1 MGSDVS
7 GQPAVP
13 ADPGD
18 EAAGSPGPAASAG
31 GPAGPPDPHTTA
43 GKIAILRQHRDE
55 AVHAGSARAVETQH
69 AKGKMTAR
77 ERIERLLDP
86 GSFTELDE
94 LARHRATD
102 FGVEANR
109 PYGDG
114 VVTGFGTVDGRP
126 VCVYSQ
132 DFTVFGGS
140 LGEVYGE
147 KIVKVMDHA
156 LKTGCPLIGINDG
169 GGARIQEGVVALGL
183 FGEIFYR
190 NVIASGVI
198 PQISLIMGPCA
209 GGAVYSPALTDFTLM
224 VEGTSHM
231 FITGPDVIKTVTG
244 EEVSFEDLGGAHAHN
259 VKSGVAHYQA
269 KDEDDCLDFARELL
283 SYLPSN
289 NLDDPPVR
297 PGAAGPAAGAPDPL
311 LEVTEEDAALDTL
324 IPDSPNQPYDA
335 HTVIAGVLD
344 DREFLEIH
352 ALFAPNICV
361 GFGRVEGAT
370 VGVVANQPM
379 HLAGVL
385 DIDASEKAARFVRTC
400 DAFNIPVL
408 TFVDVPGFLPGTGQE
423 WGGIIRRG
431 AKLIYAYAEATVPKI
446 TVILRKA
453 YGGAYDVMGS
463 KHLGGDIN
471 LAWPTAQIAVMGA
484 QGAVN
489 ILYRRELAAAPDAEA
504 LRAQRVAE
512 YEDTLANPY
521 IATERGYVDAVIRP
535 AETRSQVIRALR
547 ALRTK
552 RQTLPPKKHG
562 NIPL

>member
-1 MGSDVS
+1 MAND
-7 GQPAVP
+7 
-13 ADPGD
+13 
-18 EAAGSPGPAASAG
+18 ASAPLSAPEPAG
-31 GPAGPPDPHTTA
+31 AAGPAGTSDPAGVPAELHTTA
-43 GKIAILRQHRDE
+43 GKLADLERRRHE
-55 AVHAGSARAVETQH
+55 AVHAGAARQVERQH

-77 ERIERLLDP
+77 ERIDALLDP
-86 GSFTELDE
+86 GSFTEFDE
-94 LARHRATD
+94 FARHRATD
-102 FGVEANR
+102 FGMARNR

-114 VVTGFGTVDGRP
+114 VVTGYGTIDARP
-126 VCVYSQ
+126 VAVFSQ
-132 DFTVFGGS
+132 DFTVNGGS
-140 LGEVYGE
+140 LGEVFGE
-147 KIVKVMDHA
+147 KIVKVMDYA
-156 LKTGCPLIGINDG
+156 LKTGCPMIGINDS

-183 FGEIFYR
+183 YGEIFYR
-190 NVIASGVI
+190 NVISSGVI

-209 GGAVYSPALTDFTLM
+209 GGAVYSPAITDFTLM
-224 VEGTSHM
+224 VEGTSYM

-244 EEVSFEDLGGAHAHN
+244 EEVTQEELGGAQAHN

-269 KDEDDCLDFARELL
+269 TDEQDCLDFARALL

-289 NLDDPPVR
+289 NLDDPPSW
-297 PGAAGPAAGAPDPL
+297 PAPASAGAADPAAA
-311 LEVTEEDAALDTL
+311 LEVTSYDAELDTL
-324 IPDSPNQPYDA
+324 IPDSPRQPYDM
-335 HTVIAGVLD
+335 HKVIEHVLD
-344 DREFLEIH
+344 DGEFLEIH
-352 ALFAPNICV
+352 AGFAQNIVV
-361 GFGRVEGAT
+361 GFGRVDGAS

-379 HLAGVL
+379 HSAGTL

-400 DAFNIPVL
+400 DAFSIPVL

-446 TVILRKA
+446 TVITRKA

-484 QGAVN
+484 DGAVD
-489 ILYRRELAAAPDAEA
+489 ILYRRDLAEVADLQERAN
-504 LRAQRVAE
+504 LRRQRITE
-512 YEDTLANPY
+512 YEDTLFNPY
-521 IATERGYVDAVIRP
+521 TAAERGYVDSVIRP
-535 AETRSQVIRALR
+535 GETRSEVTRALR

>member
-1 MGSDVS
+1 MSSEVS
-7 GQPAVP
+7 GKPAI
-13 ADPGD
+13 
-18 EAAGSPGPAASAG
+18 
-31 GPAGPPDPHTTA
+31 PDPHTTA
-43 GKIAILRQHRDE
+43 GKIAILQQRRDE
-55 AVHAGSARAVETQH
+55 AIHAGSARAVERQH

-77 ERIERLLDP
+77 ERIDRLLDP

-94 LARHRATD
+94 LARHRADD

-114 VVTGFGTVDGRP
+114 VVTGFGTIDGRP

-147 KIVKVMDHA
+147 KIVKLMDHA

-209 GGAVYSPALTDFTLM
+209 GGAVYSPAITDFTLM

-289 NLDDPPVR
+289 NLDDPPVL
-297 PGAAGPAAGAPDPL
+297 PAAGRGAGARPVAGGHRVRRRARQPHPRLAEPAVRRPHRHRQRPRRPGVPGDPRPVRAQHLRRVRPGRGRDGRRGRQPADAP
-311 LEVTEEDAALDTL
+311 
-324 IPDSPNQPYDA
+324 
-335 HTVIAGVLD
+335 
-344 DREFLEIH
+344 
-352 ALFAPNICV
+352 
-361 GFGRVEGAT
+361 GR
-370 VGVVANQPM
+370 
-379 HLAGVL
+379 LL

-446 TVILRKA
+446 TVIMRKA

-489 ILYRRELAAAPDAEA
+489 ILYRRELAAAADPEA
-504 LRAQRVAE
+504 QRAQRVAE

-521 IATERGYVDAVIRP
+521 IAAERGYVDTVIRP

-552 RQTLPPKKHG
+552 RQLLPPKKHG